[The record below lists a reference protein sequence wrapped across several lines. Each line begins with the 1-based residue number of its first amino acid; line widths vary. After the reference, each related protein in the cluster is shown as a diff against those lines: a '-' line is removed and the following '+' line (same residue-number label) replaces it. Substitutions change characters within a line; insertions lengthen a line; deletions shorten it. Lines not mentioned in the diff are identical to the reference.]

1 MGRKGLG
8 LLMLAGL
15 AAVAF
20 GLGGCAGFSRAVGTA
35 KNIPDEFEVVTK
47 APLVIP
53 PDFSLRPPAPGQ
65 ARGPQ
70 TEGELIAQRAMLGE
84 NQAFTPGMSPGERA
98 LVAAAGATHADPLIR
113 QVVDQDYAN
122 LITRGDDFAERLIFW
137 DKRNAAAGRGA
148 DAVQQASQK
157 PNSGPADEVEGQQA
171 PTIKKKKSGPFG
183 GIF

>member
-8 LLMLAGL
+8 LLVLAGL
-15 AAVAF
+15 AGAAF
-20 GLGGCAGFSRAVGTA
+20 GLSGCAGFSRAIGTA
-35 KNIPDEFEVVTK
+35 KTIPDEFEVVTK
-47 APLVIP
+47 APLIIP
-53 PDFSLRPPAPGQ
+53 PDFSLRPPAPGE

-122 LITRGDDFAERLIFW
+122 LISRGDDFAERLIFW
-137 DKRNAAAGRGA
+137 DKRKDLSGQGG
-148 DAVQQASQK
+148 DAVQQAGQQ
-157 PNSGPADEVEGQQA
+157 PNSTPADQVEGQKA
-171 PTIKKKKSGPFG
+171 PTIKKQSGSFG